1 MFNKSERAYGFCL
14 KTLKG
19 FSDPLCS
26 LRLFLQEQ
34 KGQTL
39 IEAIVTIAI
48 AFVIIGS
55 IVALVNASN
64 RRATLARQATQA
76 SKLAQEGM
84 EIVRNIRDVGNNQAV
99 QVGCLPGPT
108 CSWSDLYENPVNTFS
123 GRLQKPNTGDCA
135 GITDSWCLVSGMET
149 VLTMFTRT
157 VEVSDDL
164 IEVGVHDYICA
175 NPDTV
180 DPLES
185 ENIKRVTVTV
195 SWNSP
200 IGAQSRTAVSCL
212 SNWR

>member
-1 MFNKSERAYGFCL
+1 MRNDSHSQR
-14 KTLKG
+14 
-19 FSDPLCS
+19 
-26 LRLFLQEQ
+26 
-34 KGQTL
+34 GQTL

-84 EIVRNIRDVGNNQAV
+84 EIVRNIRDVDHDKAIRD
-99 QVGCLPGPT
+99 VGASSDNVDCSSADY
-108 CSWSDLYENPVNTFS
+108 CSWSDLYTDTQGTFTAS
-123 GRLQKPNTGDCA
+123 LQKPGVC
-135 GITDSWCLVSGMET
+135 GIGASWCLVSAAEPT
-149 VLTMFTRT
+149 LLTIFTRT
-157 VEVSDDL
+157 VEISDDQ
-164 IEVGVHDYICA
+164 ISATRTEICA

-180 DPLES
+180 DPLRS
-185 ENIKRVTVTV
+185 KNIKRVTVTV

-200 IGAQSRTAVSCL
+200 IGAQKRTAVSCI